1 MLSENQKIK
10 NEKKRHKKGAIK
22 RGIFISLIFIVII
35 AFIVI
40 LGLYLGN
47 STVRLWMDKYIF
59 HKDIGEENLPA
70 IEIDESEDTSIFAYD
85 GYIATVANN
94 TLSIY
99 NNQANLITTINVSIS
114 SPKFSANGK
123 YLLLAD
129 EGGTNLYLI
138 YNDSL
143 QWHKEMEG
151 DISQITVNENGA
163 VSVVLSGTTHKSVI
177 VMYNINGN
185 EEFRTY
191 LTTAYA
197 TDVAIS
203 NDNKYL
209 SFVEIKTSGTVI
221 ESSVKTIS
229 IEKAKETPNESIIYT
244 YTTNSNTLILKI
256 KYKNDKIVTYCD
268 NSIHI
273 FSNGNDEEIFKIDNK
288 ISFADINLDGCICN
302 VSESSSS
309 NLINSEYELNIKNIE
324 NKKEHVYFIKSAIKN
339 IYCNKNI
346 IAVSLGNEV
355 EFVNTSGWL
364 VKKFTSI
371 QNIKDIT
378 IADNVAGIIYKDK
391 VEIVSL

>member
-1 MLSENQKIK
+1 MISGNKNKK
-10 NEKKRHKKGAIK
+10 NEKINHKKGVIK
-22 RGIFISLIFIVII
+22 KRIFLCLIFIFII

-47 STVRLWMDKYIF
+47 NVVRLWMDKYIF
-59 HKDIGEENLPA
+59 RRDIGEENLPA
-70 IEIDESEDTSIFAYD
+70 IEIDESEDTSVFAYG

-94 TLSIY
+94 TLNIY
-99 NNQANLITTINVSIS
+99 NNQASIVTTINVSVT
-114 SPKFSANGK
+114 SPIFAGNGK

-163 VSVVLSGTTHKSVI
+163 VSVVLSGTTHKSVV

-203 NDNKYL
+203 EDNKYL

-229 IEKAKETPNESIIYT
+229 IEKAKEIPNESIIYT

-273 FSNGNDEEIFKIDNK
+273 FSNGNDEEMLKIDNK
-288 ISFADINLDGCICN
+288 TSFADINLDGYICN
-302 VSESSSS
+302 ISESSSS
-309 NLINSEYELNIKNIE
+309 SLINSQYELNIKNIE

-355 EFVNTSGWL
+355 EFVNTKGWL

-378 IADNVAGIIYKDK
+378 MADNVAGIIYKDK
-391 VEIVSL
+391 VKIVSM

>member
-1 MLSENQKIK
+1 MISDNKNIK
-10 NEKKRHKKGAIK
+10 NGEVKRKKGIIKKR
-22 RGIFISLIFIVII
+22 IFICLIFLIIV
-35 AFIVI
+35 AFIVV

-47 STVRLWMDKYIF
+47 NVVRLWMDKYIF
-59 HKDIGEENLPA
+59 RRDIGEENLPS
-70 IEIDESEDTSIFAYD
+70 IEIDEREDTSVFAYG

-94 TLSIY
+94 TLNIY
-99 NNQANLITTINVSIS
+99 NNQANVTTINVSVT
-114 SPKFSANGK
+114 SPKFAGNGK

-203 NDNKYL
+203 EDNKYL

-244 YTTNSNTLILKI
+244 YTTSSNTLILKI

-273 FSNGNDEEIFKIDNK
+273 FSNGNDEEILKIDNK
-288 ISFADINLDGCICN
+288 TSFADINLDGCICN
-302 VSESSSS
+302 ISESSSS

-324 NKKEHVYFIKSAIKN
+324 NKKENVYFVKSAIKN

-355 EFVNTSGWL
+355 EFVNTKGWL

-391 VEIVSL
+391 IKIVSL